1 MKKLLIVL
9 MTFLF
14 ASCTIFDTPEGE
26 AELMDSYI
34 RNEQGYVEEY
44 FTFGTSSVGG
54 SSDHRTKKTE
64 EVLFS
69 YLCTT
74 IKIKNTG
81 KNYIYNSTIS
91 LEAKAGGRTY
101 YKTVSLDISIAP
113 GATVYIPIELEKYTK
128 QLKAVNNNNDSE
140 WDITS
145 IKILDV
151 SWR

>member
-1 MKKLLIVL
+1 MIKLFIVL
-9 MTFLF
+9 MAFLF

-44 FTFGTSSVGG
+44 FTFGTDSID
-54 SSDHRTKKTE
+54 SSDHRVKKTE

-81 KNYIYNSTIS
+81 KSYIYNSTIS
-91 LEAKAGGRTY
+91 LEAKAGDRTY

-128 QLKAVNNNNDSE
+128 QLKAAGNNNDSE
-140 WDITS
+140 WDKSS